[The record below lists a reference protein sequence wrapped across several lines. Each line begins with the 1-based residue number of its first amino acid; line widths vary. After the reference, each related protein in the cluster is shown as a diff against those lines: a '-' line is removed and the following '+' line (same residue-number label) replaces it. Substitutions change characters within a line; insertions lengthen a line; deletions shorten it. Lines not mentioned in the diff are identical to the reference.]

1 MVFSYL
7 VFVSRLSSIGYEP
20 LMIFFFSN
28 DLVCSLRLLLVI
40 YLSFSTITTFRVRVA
55 PCYVPSTY
63 YSMPVTTRSQS
74 KHLQNVNRV
83 HSFSTTLGWPLSLM
97 TSTTTSVCNLT
108 MTTSV
113 MVPTCNNTT
122 ITSSIPELS
131 TIQLDSHDT
140 NNTHRHLLS
149 HSVSSPVSKIQIFEI
164 SNTSQFDP
172 GIQQQYFS

>member
-1 MVFSYL
+1 
-7 VFVSRLSSIGYEP
+7 
-20 LMIFFFSN
+20 
-28 DLVCSLRLLLVI
+28 
-40 YLSFSTITTFRVRVA
+40 
-55 PCYVPSTY
+55 
-63 YSMPVTTRSQS
+63 
-74 KHLQNVNRV
+74 
-83 HSFSTTLGWPLSLM
+83 
-97 TSTTTSVCNLT
+97 
-108 MTTSV
+108 